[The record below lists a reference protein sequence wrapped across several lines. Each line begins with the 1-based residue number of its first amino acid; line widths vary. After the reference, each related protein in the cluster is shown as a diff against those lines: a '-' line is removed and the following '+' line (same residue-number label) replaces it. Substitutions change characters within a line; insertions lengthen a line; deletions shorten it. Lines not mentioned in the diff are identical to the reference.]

1 MNKVFL
7 SGIIADHPVLVERA
21 DGNAHLVFSLCV
33 RHRTQ
38 KGEVRKELYRINA
51 WKNIARWAGERLG
64 RGKVVAL
71 QGYLT
76 QHAVRLGDGA
86 LVFRTDVTAEEF
98 FSQTGIE
105 AETNGKRPLDK
116 MSPGNR
122 GIRTK
127 VDWNWTAAENLNPMQ
142 REHART
148 EPKKSARTKA
158 RWKATMSPCVRMF
171 RRHGAGRNMDQF
183 DPLKRRY
190 IWI

>member
-98 FSQTGIE
+98 FSQTVIE
-105 AETNGKRPLDK
+105 SETNGKRPLDK

-127 VDWNWTAAENLNPMQ
+127 ADWNWTAAENL
-142 REHART
+142 ESDAEETCEDGTGKIGEDEGKT
-148 EPKKSARTKA
+148 ESDDVT
-158 RWKATMSPCVRMF
+158 VRSDVSEAWS
-171 RRHGAGRNMDQF
+171 RQKYGA
-183 DPLKRRY
+183 
-190 IWI
+190 I